1 MSISALESVKFLSI
15 RTVGTV
21 LNSTEFVY
29 IPFLRLIVRMHVAVL
44 LLVTPDV
51 IGGNDCYYRY
61 SRLLSE
67 QIESVIRSIVLAY
80 IGPN

>member
-1 MSISALESVKFLSI
+1 
-15 RTVGTV
+15 
-21 LNSTEFVY
+21 
-29 IPFLRLIVRMHVAVL
+29 MHVAVL

-51 IGGNDCYYRY
+51 TGGNDCYYRY

-67 QIESVIRSIVLAY
+67 QIKSVIRSIVLAY